1 MYFWDSR
8 RLAVDLHND
17 AVPAATLRNYLIA
30 LLIVGAPSVFL
41 GLSDGRRP
49 DVWDGIYIVGLFVI
63 VILGVMRAYQANGGD
78 QGTRFMEKSV
88 ALLLP
93 LTIQSFA
100 FGFVMVGVIYFA
112 ESAFSSRLSADGKVL
127 MESTSSTL
135 LELGLHAWV
144 LWRLVVHLRD
154 MRDETP
160 NTTAA

>member
-8 RLAVDLHND
+8 QLAADLRND
-17 AVPAATLRNYLIA
+17 AVPTATLRNYLMA

-41 GLSDGRRP
+41 GLVDGQKP
-49 DVWDGIYIVGLFVI
+49 DVWDGIYTVGFLII
-63 VILGVMRAYQANGGD
+63 VILGIMHAYRANGGD
-78 QGTRFMEKSV
+78 QGTRFIEKSV

-100 FGFVMVGVIYFA
+100 VAIVMAGVIYFA
-112 ESAFSSRLSADGKVL
+112 DSALTSRLSADGKVL
-127 MESTSSTL
+127 TEKISSTIFA
-135 LELGLHAWV
+135 LGLHAWV

-154 MRDETP
+154 MPDETP